1 MHLPNMLDAKKR
13 NQEKVNYIYETRESN
28 DIFAGK
34 KYYIKTYGCQMNV
47 HDSEEIKSLI
57 ENLGYT
63 ETDNYEES
71 DLIILN
77 TCAIRENAH
86 DKVFGFL
93 GRCKHLKKTNKNLI
107 IGLCGCMA
115 QEESVVSE
123 IREKHPY
130 IDIVFGTHNMNELPK
145 MLAEFTGKQ
154 DIEIY
159 SKEGDVIEFGNLYK
173 RDSNISAWVNIMY
186 GCDKFCTYCIVPY
199 TRGKQRSRKSEDILK
214 EVQELKQQGYKEIT
228 LLGQNVNAYGK
239 DLDNEIEFS
248 KLLEQV
254 SDIGIERIR
263 FVTSHPWDF
272 TDSMIDVIAA
282 RDNIMPYI
290 HLPLQS
296 GSDRILKLMGRRYT
310 KEEYLT
316 LFNKIR
322 TKVKNA
328 SITTDI
334 IVGFPGETEEDFK
347 ETLDVVDKCH
357 YDGAFTFIFSP
368 REGTPASKMADE
380 TPLSEKEERLQRL
393 NEKIN
398 AYSKESN
405 ERMLNTIQKVLITGV
420 SEKDPNKVCGYTE
433 NMKLVNVEADK
444 NTIGQI
450 IDVKITEAKSFS
462 LDGIISK

>member
-145 MLAEFTGKQ
+145 MLTEFTGKQ

-173 RDSNISAWVNIMY
+173 RDSKISAWVNIMY

-199 TRGKQRSRKSEDILK
+199 TRGKQRSRKSEYILK
-214 EVQELKQQGYKEIT
+214 EVKEL
-228 LLGQNVNAYGK
+228 
-239 DLDNEIEFS
+239 
-248 KLLEQV
+248 
-254 SDIGIERIR
+254 
-263 FVTSHPWDF
+263 
-272 TDSMIDVIAA
+272 
-282 RDNIMPYI
+282 
-290 HLPLQS
+290 
-296 GSDRILKLMGRRYT
+296 
-310 KEEYLT
+310 
-316 LFNKIR
+316 
-322 TKVKNA
+322 
-328 SITTDI
+328 
-334 IVGFPGETEEDFK
+334 
-347 ETLDVVDKCH
+347 
-357 YDGAFTFIFSP
+357 
-368 REGTPASKMADE
+368 
-380 TPLSEKEERLQRL
+380 
-393 NEKIN
+393 
-398 AYSKESN
+398 
-405 ERMLNTIQKVLITGV
+405 
-420 SEKDPNKVCGYTE
+420 
-433 NMKLVNVEADK
+433 
-444 NTIGQI
+444 
-450 IDVKITEAKSFS
+450 
-462 LDGIISK
+462 